1 MTVLKSDI
9 ENSLQ
14 SFEGI
19 SLGHVKRGRLLRRV
33 EAKYLLHADELPRL
47 LTYLHAYY
55 QVLQIGDERV
65 LPYQTWYYDT
75 PGCHF
80 YRQHQRGKINR
91 QKVRVRYYQAT
102 DDHYLE
108 VKIKTRPAYIVKE
121 RMKISG
127 KGPEHITKSPFVE
140 ERTSIPADE
149 MDIQIA
155 NRFFRMSFYNK
166 TMDERLTIDTD
177 IHFSREGKNVDLP
190 GLVVVEVKQ
199 DKSIKASP
207 VTRTLRDMQ
216 LRPSAFSKY
225 CIGLSLSR
233 PELKSNN
240 FKPIFISLKKLLKQD
255 LNDIF

>member
-1 MTVLKSDI
+1 LTVLKSDI

-33 EAKYLLHADELPRL
+33 EVKYLLRADELPRL
-47 LTYLHAYY
+47 LTYLQGYY
-55 QVLQIGDERV
+55 QVLQIGHERV

-75 PGCHF
+75 PGFHF

-102 DDHYLE
+102 DDYYVE
-108 VKIKTRPAYIVKE
+108 VKMKTKPRYIEKE
-121 RMKISG
+121 RMKNPG
-127 KGPEHITKSPFVE
+127 MELGTKLTGRFVK

-155 NRFFRMSFYNK
+155 NRFFRVSFYNK
-166 TMDERLTIDTD
+166 TMDERLTIDSEISFTGN
-177 IHFSREGKNVDLP
+177 EKNFGLP
-190 GLVVVEVKQ
+190 GLAVVEVKQ

-207 VTRTLRDMQ
+207 VTQALRDMQ

-225 CIGLSLSR
+225 CTGLSLSH